1 MPCRLLIQLLVSL
14 CLALS
19 FAVSSHAASIAG
31 WKIGTT
37 SGNRAAIAAS
47 AALTSDKVKANN
59 LLLGTGLNSTGGG
72 TTLASTGWTGEAT
85 DYVTFSFSVTPG
97 YALTLDNLYISTRS
111 SPQGPGVLALYSS
124 LDGFR
129 NAIYTF
135 TQPTANGTLNSVV
148 TLGKLPVVTSS
159 VEFRIQQV
167 GTRSVAGGSTAPNG
181 NFRVIDSVASDPT
194 LTGMRITGQIAA
206 VPLPPAVALFGAGL
220 LLLGVSGR
228 HALPDWPARTPRRGA
243 HQAA

>member
-1 MPCRLLIQLLVSL
+1 MPYRSFFLPAVTL
-14 CLALS
+14 CLVLS
-19 FAVSSHAASIAG
+19 FAAPSRAASIVG

-59 LLLGTGLNSTGGG
+59 LLLGEGLNSTGGG
-72 TTLASTGWTGEAT
+72 TTFASTGWTGEAT

-129 NAIYTF
+129 NAIFTF
-135 TQPTANGTLNSVV
+135 NQPTANGTLNSVV
-148 TLGKLPVVTSS
+148 TLGKLPAVTSS
-159 VEFRIQQV
+159 VEFRILQT
-167 GTRSVAGGSTAPNG
+167 GTRSAAGNATSLTG
-181 NFRVIDSVASDPT
+181 NFRVIDYADSDPA
-194 LTGMRITGQIAA
+194 LAGVRITGKIAA
-206 VPLPPAVALFGAGL
+206 VPLPPTVALFGAGL
-220 LLLGVSGR
+220 LLLGMSGR
-228 HALPDWPARTPRRGA
+228 AR
-243 HQAA
+243 AA